1 MMKRIVVVTS
11 TVPFVY
17 GGHLVI
23 AENLLKAL
31 RKRGYEAEIFFTP
44 QNKFGKQFQAYL
56 ANFLTDLTEDGLGRK
71 IDQIISLRFPSYAVR
86 HKNHVLWLNHRM
98 REYDDLWDDFK
109 KNLSWKSRLKEGLRR
124 FIISRIDHYLLTH
137 NVKKI
142 FSQSETIRERLLKWG
157 GIDSEVLYPPAPQ
170 RDYRT
175 EGYENFIFTV
185 SRLYPLKRIDLLVKS
200 FKFVKNKDVKA
211 LIAGE
216 GVDEERLRKMILDMN
231 LQDRVILLGKL
242 KEEELIS
249 YYSRAR
255 AVFFAPYKEDFGFVT
270 MEAFSSRKPVITC
283 KDSGGPSEIV
293 KDGISG
299 FVLEPEPEKIA
310 EKIDLLSQNPELSRE
325 MGERGFESIKDITW
339 EKVIEKLVIV

>member
-1 MMKRIVVVTS
+1 MKRIIIVTS

-31 RKRGYEAEIFFTP
+31 RKIGYEAEIFFTP
-44 QNKFGKQFQAYL
+44 QNKFGGQLQAYL
-56 ANFLTDLTEDGLGRK
+56 ANFLTDLTEDGYGRK

-86 HKNHVLWLNHRM
+86 HPNHVLWLNHRM

-109 KNLSWKSRLKEGLRR
+109 KNLSWKGRLKEGLRR

-142 FSQSETIRERLLKWG
+142 FSLSETIRERLMKWG
-157 GIDSEVLYPPAPQ
+157 GIDSEVLYPPPPE
-170 RDYRT
+170 RDYKT

-200 FKFVKNKDVKA
+200 FKFVKNKNVKA

-216 GVDEERLRKMILDMN
+216 GVDENRLRKMIMDLN
-231 LQDRVILLGKL
+231 LQDRVFLLGKL
-242 KEEELIS
+242 SDDELIS
-249 YYSRAR
+249 HYSRSR
-255 AVFFAPYKEDFGFVT
+255 AIFFASYKEDFGFVT

-283 KDSGGPSEIV
+283 KDSGGPAEIV
-293 KDGISG
+293 KDGLSG
-299 FVLEPEPEKIA
+299 FVLEPDPEKIA
-310 EKIDLLSQNPELSRE
+310 ERIDFLSENPELARE
-325 MGERGFESIKDITW
+325 MGERGFESIKDIKW
-339 EKVIEKLVIV
+339 ENVVKKLIIV

>member
-1 MMKRIVVVTS
+1 MKRIVIVTS

-31 RKRGYEAEIFFTP
+31 RKNGYEADIFFTP
-44 QNKFGKQFQAYL
+44 QNKFGKQLQAYL
-56 ANFLTDLTEDGLGRK
+56 ANFLTDLTEDGYGRK

-86 HKNHVLWLNHRM
+86 HPNHVLWLNHRM
-98 REYDDLWDDFK
+98 REYYDLWDDFK
-109 KNLSWKSRLKEGLRR
+109 KNLSWKGRLKEGLRR
-124 FIISRIDHYLLTH
+124 FILSRIDHYLLTH

-142 FSQSETIRERLLKWG
+142 FSQSETIRERLIKWG
-157 GIDSEVLYPPAPQ
+157 GIDSEVLYPPPPE
-170 RDYRT
+170 RDYKT

-200 FKFVKNKDVKA
+200 FSFVRNRDVKA
-211 LIAGE
+211 FIAGE
-216 GVDEERLRKMILDMN
+216 GVDEDRLKKMIIDLN
-231 LQDRVILLGKL
+231 LQERVFLLGKL
-242 KEEELIS
+242 RDDELIS

-255 AVFFAPYKEDFGFVT
+255 AIFFAPYKEDFGFIT

-283 KDSGGPSEIV
+283 NDSGGPAEIV

-299 FVLEPEPEKIA
+299 FVLEPEPERIA
-310 EKIDLLSQNPELSRE
+310 EKIDLLSENPELARE
-325 MGERGFESIKDITW
+325 MGERGFESIRDIRW
-339 EKVIEKLVIV
+339 ENVVKKLIFV